1 MDLLAHH
8 YAYLSLPEAI
18 RRVYDHRIWSSGRQ
32 GVKHRK
38 IDTCAPS
45 TQSFNLRFGV
55 RVCIKTLLNLL
66 ILFVV
71 RTDRPLEILQ
81 PNSADRHDAE
91 TALTTRQDRH
101 PRLLPTRL
109 PPSAHHL
116 EVSKVPPT
124 RLQDAFGS
132 RLRGSHKEV
141 CWSSE
146 DTLMFGGL

>member
-32 GVKHRK
+32 GVKHRR
-38 IDTCAPS
+38 IDTGAPS

-55 RVCIKTLLNLL
+55 RVCIETLLNLL

-81 PNSADRHDAE
+81 PNSSIVSRPTATTRRLHSRQDKTDTHGCCQLDSDLGPTTTRLARFHPLGSRAPLGAGRE
-91 TALTTRQDRH
+91 ALTKR
-101 PRLLPTRL
+101 
-109 PPSAHHL
+109 SAGVL
-116 EVSKVPPT
+116 KM
-124 RLQDAFGS
+124 L
-132 RLRGSHKEV
+132 
-141 CWSSE
+141 
-146 DTLMFGGL
+146 